1 MGQWNGWARRDPL
14 YGILTADEKRGRR
27 WELEEF
33 MATGRR
39 DVDDVLARIHGLGLG
54 FQTNDAL
61 DFGCGVGRL
70 TQALAETFTR
80 VVGVDATAE
89 YIRLAR
95 TLNRDPDR
103 VSFQVSGGTLPFPD
117 DQFDLVLS
125 LATLQH
131 ITPDKQLRY
140 IAEFVRVARP
150 GGLLAFQSFGSP
162 TALASRIGMAF
173 RPLFILYQLIRLRG
187 HRMDLYPLEP
197 TRIFRE
203 VEGARATIH
212 DMTRM
217 DHRAR
222 FASNLFVAQK
232 SAKSR
237 ATHR

>member
-1 MGQWNGWARRDPL
+1 
-14 YGILTADEKRGRR
+14 
-27 WELEEF
+27 

-39 DVDDVLARIHGLGLG
+39 DVYDVLALIRGLGLPLR
-54 FQTNDAL
+54 TDAAL

-80 VVGVDATAE
+80 VVGVDATTE

-95 TLNRDPDR
+95 SLNRDSDR
-103 VSFQVSGGTLPFPD
+103 VSFQVSGITVPFPD

-140 IAEFVRVARP
+140 IAELVRVARP
-150 GGLLAFQSFGSP
+150 GGLLALQVFGSP
-162 TALASRIGMAF
+162 TTVASRIGMAF

-187 HRMDLYPLEP
+187 HRMDLYPLAPE
-197 TRIFRE
+197 RIFRE
-203 VEGARATIH
+203 LERARATIH
-212 DMTRM
+212 DMIRM

-222 FASNLFVAQK
+222 FTTLLFVAEK
-232 SAKSR
+232 TSKPR
-237 ATHR
+237 AAQR